1 MLLRDQN
8 NDLKANIAELQL
20 QIRQLRD
27 AQAQN
32 QQKQH

>member
-20 QIRQLRD
+20 QIRQFRD
-27 AQAQN
+27 AEA
-32 QQKQH
+32 